1 MEFGMNLRML
11 RYASGLSAEALS
23 ERIGITKNMLYLYE
37 SGHCLPKL
45 STMLKM
51 CAELNATPNRLLGYD
66 VETSLNEAQK
76 QLDDISEQLGML
88 CDTLEYAQKK
98 LNKLKGSGT
107 NESVDCL

>member
-1 MEFGMNLRML
+1 MEFGMTLRLL
-11 RYASGLSAEALS
+11 RHASGLQAEVFA
-23 ERIGITKNMLYLYE
+23 ERVGITKNMVYLYE

-51 CAELNATPNRLLGYD
+51 CTELNVTPNRLLGYD
-66 VETSLNEAQK
+66 VEASLNEAQV

-98 LNKLKGSGT
+98 LKKLKDG
-107 NESVDCL
+107 E

>member
-1 MEFGMNLRML
+1 ML

-37 SGHCLPKL
+37 SEHCFPKL

-51 CAELNATPNRLLGYD
+51 CAELNVTPNRLLGYD
-66 VETSLNEAQK
+66 VEASLSEAQV
-76 QLDDISEQLGML
+76 QLDDISEQLGTL

-98 LNKLKGSGT
+98 LNKLKGC
-107 NESVDCL
+107 E

>member
-1 MEFGMNLRML
+1 MDFGKNLRML

-37 SGHCLPKL
+37 SCHCLPKL

-51 CAELNATPNRLLGYD
+51 CTELNVTPNSLLGYD
-66 VETSLNEAQK
+66 IESNLNEAQM
-76 QLDDISEQLGML
+76 QLDGISEQLGML

-98 LNKLKGSGT
+98 LNKLKGK
-107 NESVDCL
+107 

>member
-37 SGHCLPKL
+37 SEHCLPRL
-45 STMLKM
+45 TTMLQM
-51 CAELNATPNRLLGYD
+51 CAVLNVTPNRLLGYD
-66 VETSLNEAQK
+66 VESDLNEAQK

-98 LNKLKGSGT
+98 LNKLKGG
-107 NESVDCL
+107 E

>member
-1 MEFGMNLRML
+1 MEFGKNLRML

-37 SGHCLPKL
+37 SEHCFPKL

-51 CAELNATPNRLLGYD
+51 CAELNVTPNRLLGYD
-66 VETSLNEAQK
+66 VESDLNEAQK
-76 QLDDISEQLGML
+76 QLDGINEQLGRL

-98 LNKLKGSGT
+98 LNKLKGC
-107 NESVDCL
+107 E

>member
-1 MEFGMNLRML
+1 MDFGKNLRML
-11 RYASGLSAEALS
+11 RYASGLSAEALA

-51 CAELNATPNRLLGYD
+51 CTELNVTPNSLLGYD
-66 VETSLNEAQK
+66 VESDLNEAQM
-76 QLDDISEQLGML
+76 QLDGISEQLGML

-98 LNKLKGSGT
+98 LNKLKGS
-107 NESVDCL
+107 E

>member
-1 MEFGMNLRML
+1 MEFGKNLRLL
-11 RYASGLSAEALS
+11 RYASGLSAEVLA

-37 SGHCLPKL
+37 SEHCFPKL

-51 CAELNATPNRLLGYD
+51 CAELNVTPNRLLGYD
-66 VETSLNEAQK
+66 VGVSLNEAQK

-98 LNKLKGSGT
+98 LNKLKGS
-107 NESVDCL
+107 E

>member
-1 MEFGMNLRML
+1 MDFGKNLRML

-37 SGHCLPKL
+37 SEHCFPKL
-45 STMLKM
+45 SPMLKM
-51 CAELNATPNRLLGYD
+51 CAELNVTPNRLLDYD
-66 VETSLNEAQK
+66 VEASLNDAQK
-76 QLDDISEQLGML
+76 QLDGISEQLGML

>member
-1 MEFGMNLRML
+1 MDFGKNLRML

-37 SGHCLPKL
+37 SEHCLPRL
-45 STMLKM
+45 TTILKI
-51 CAELNATPNRLLGYD
+51 CAELNTTPNSMLGYD
-66 VETSLNEAQK
+66 VESDLNEAQI
-76 QLDDISEQLGML
+76 QLDGINEQLGML

-107 NESVDCL
+107 DESTNRV

>member
-1 MEFGMNLRML
+1 MEFGTNLRML
-11 RYASGLSAEALS
+11 RCASGLSAEVLA

-37 SGHCLPKL
+37 SEHCFPRL

-51 CAELNATPNRLLGYD
+51 CTELNVTPNRLLGYD
-66 VETSLNEAQK
+66 VEASLNEAQA

-98 LNKLKGSGT
+98 LNKLKGS
-107 NESVDCL
+107 E